1 MATEIGL
8 VPMALVKGNAE
19 IQAIPGLTIWL

>member
-8 VPMALVKGNAE
+8 VGAYTTVTY
-19 IQAIPGLTIWL
+19 QATG